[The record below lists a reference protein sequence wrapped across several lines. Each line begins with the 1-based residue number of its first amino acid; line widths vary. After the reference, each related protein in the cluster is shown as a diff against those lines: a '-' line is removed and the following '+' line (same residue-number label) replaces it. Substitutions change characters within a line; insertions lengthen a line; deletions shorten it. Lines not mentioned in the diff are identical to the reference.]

1 MPMRY
6 RRRGVSGKTAAV
18 LALLVSFLAF
28 LIPAVRFFRT
38 LTGAMAISNAT
49 DRINRSVSDIVEE
62 KMRQVGEEDRRFVFL
77 EKDMNGAVTA
87 ILTDTSQV
95 NILSA
100 ELLEAVIEA
109 SDAGNLNIRIPLG
122 DLLGFSLFL
131 GKGPR
136 VPVKITL
143 LSSSRVDFRNVLT
156 SAGINQTKHQLLLEV
171 HVDADVLLPW
181 EIRSA
186 SIINEVLVAETI
198 IVGGVPET
206 YVSIGD

>member
-62 KMRQVGEEDRRFVFL
+62 KMRQVGEEDRRFVIL

-109 SDAGNLNIRIPLG
+109 SDAGDLNIRIPLG